1 MLQRA
6 WKHPT
11 VTNLEPSEIRVI
23 AGSPTEEELAAVVAV
38 LEAMALELEGTR
50 AKKAE
55 KAASAWRLSQRP
67 IRTPV
72 LPGLSRW
79 RTFS

>member
-1 MLQRA
+1 M
-6 WKHPT
+6 T
-11 VTNLEPSEIRVI
+11 SFEPSEIRVV

-38 LEAMALELEGTR
+38 LEVMALEFEGTR
-50 AKKAE
+50 AKKAV

-67 IRTPV
+67 IRVPV